1 MSCLHHETFKFHLC
15 VKIYL
20 LCCNTNPQKRNVFIV
35 TKAKSKFSIRMDLQK
50 WLYYSFVCLYP
61 FQFVPQHTK
70 TVSANIYL
78 LSSKSSTSG
87 RQANLYVSAF
97 CDLELGDAFRRR
109 FPGPNSVG
117 AASIYRH
124 PPPSRNY
131 LPQSPTIQLRQ

>member
-1 MSCLHHETFKFHLC
+1 MDRSAKVIVLQFCLFTP
-15 VKIYL
+15 I
-20 LCCNTNPQKRNVFIV
+20 
-35 TKAKSKFSIRMDLQK
+35 S
-50 WLYYSFVCLYP
+50 VCTPAHKNL
-61 FQFVPQHTK
+61 
-70 TVSANIYL
+70 SANIYL

-109 FPGPNSVG
+109 FPGPNSHG

-131 LPQSPTIQLRQ
+131 LPPGPQLSNSDSKITNCYNLAKTPPTFLIVMLLTKRRKKTSRSK